1 MNISNKTYT
10 ITEFNS
16 FSRDND
22 LPNYQSLPKTTFDA
36 LENFLLSQDVEAET
50 NINEFLSLSYHKR
63 IGKIITA
70 KNYVGILTITDGT
83 VIEILPKIAG
93 KGVTHSEA
101 RKILLEMLQT
111 VDDVKFKAS
120 KVSNVDTAEL
130 NLYEIFIQMF
140 LEEIVQLTRV
150 GMKSAYS
157 VVEENER
164 FYKGKLN
171 VSENIKYNLAH
182 KERFYVQ
189 YDEFNMN
196 RPENRLI
203 KSTLQLLS
211 KVTRNAKNI
220 QLIMQLLSNFEQ
232 VDFSINY
239 NADFSSSILNR
250 SMKHYE
256 KALTWCRIFLKQLS
270 FTVNKGAE
278 VSIALLFPMERLFES
293 YISFMLRKNIRNTQ
307 FKLHTQ
313 DNSHSLFS
321 YPKKSFSLRP
331 DIVLESDKNSI
342 VMDTKW
348 KVLSE
353 NKGNK
358 GITQTDMYQMYAY
371 GKKYNASKVLLLYPL
386 SEMIDDT
393 DLYFLSDD
401 GVYVEIHFIDL
412 REAFL
417 NVRTLLE
424 TLTI

>member
-1 MNISNKTYT
+1 
-10 ITEFNS
+10 
-16 FSRDND
+16 
-22 LPNYQSLPKTTFDA
+22 
-36 LENFLLSQDVEAET
+36 
-50 NINEFLSLSYHKR
+50 
-63 IGKIITA
+63 
-70 KNYVGILTITDGT
+70 
-83 VIEILPKIAG
+83 
-93 KGVTHSEA
+93 
-101 RKILLEMLQT
+101 
-111 VDDVKFKAS
+111 
-120 KVSNVDTAEL
+120 
-130 NLYEIFIQMF
+130 
-140 LEEIVQLTRV
+140 
-150 GMKSAYS
+150 
-157 VVEENER
+157 
-164 FYKGKLN
+164 
-171 VSENIKYNLAH
+171 
-182 KERFYVQ
+182 
-189 YDEFNMN
+189 
-196 RPENRLI
+196 
-203 KSTLQLLS
+203 
-211 KVTRNAKNI
+211 
-220 QLIMQLLSNFEQ
+220 
-232 VDFSINY
+232 
-239 NADFSSSILNR
+239 
-250 SMKHYE
+250 MKHYE

-321 YPKKSFSLRP
+321 YPKKSFSLRS

>member
-1 MNISNKTYT
+1 MQERSAGDRDIFQIVEHRCPGSAPIQVYT
-10 ITEFNS
+10 
-16 FSRDND
+16 R
-22 LPNYQSLPKTTFDA
+22 LFD
-36 LENFLLSQDVEAET
+36 
-50 NINEFLSLSYHKR
+50 
-63 IGKIITA
+63 
-70 KNYVGILTITDGT
+70 
-83 VIEILPKIAG
+83 IAA
-93 KGVTHSEA
+93 VSEA
-101 RKILLEMLQT
+101 SSQ
-111 VDDVKFKAS
+111 
-120 KVSNVDTAEL
+120 
-130 NLYEIFIQMF
+130 
-140 LEEIVQLTRV
+140 
-150 GMKSAYS
+150 
-157 VVEENER
+157 
-164 FYKGKLN
+164 
-171 VSENIKYNLAH
+171 
-182 KERFYVQ
+182 
-189 YDEFNMN
+189 
-196 RPENRLI
+196 ENRLI